1 MPLRQLMPHGYSN
14 RVHALLLV
22 LFLVVAGS
30 AIVGLAL
37 RGSSGDSATCPR
49 TFPPTDLTAML
60 LLENTSGLAGLSSE
74 VTSVDPR
81 SLRPLANP
89 GDAEACRRLR
99 ALLPDT
105 LKVGLLAP
113 HTTAFYRA
121 GDLYVVPVVP
131 NIKPSEMEAM
141 ERGEFVA
148 ERRGTTHVYDA
159 EFTLLASYDN

>member
-1 MPLRQLMPHGYSN
+1 MPHGYSN
-14 RVHALLLV
+14 RIQGLLSV
-22 LFLVVAGS
+22 LLIVVVGS
-30 AIVGLAL
+30 AIVGLVL
-37 RGSSGDSATCPR
+37 RGSTGDSASCPR
-49 TFPPTDLTAML
+49 TFPPTDMTAML
-60 LLENTSGLAGLSSE
+60 LLEDTSGLTGLSSE
-74 VTSVDPR
+74 VTNVDPR
-81 SLRPLANP
+81 SLRPLTNP

-131 NIKPSEMEAM
+131 NIKPSEVAAM

-148 ERRGTTHVYDA
+148 EHRGTTHVYDA

>member
-1 MPLRQLMPHGYSN
+1 MPHGYSN
-14 RVHALLLV
+14 RIQGLLSV
-22 LFLVVAGS
+22 LLIVVVGS
-30 AIVGLAL
+30 AIVGLVL
-37 RGSSGDSATCPR
+37 RGSTGDAAACPR
-49 TFPPTDLTAML
+49 TFPPTDMTAML
-60 LLENTSGLAGLSSE
+60 LLEDTSGLTGLSRE

-81 SLRPLANP
+81 SLRPLTNP
-89 GDAEACRRLR
+89 RDAEVCRRLR

-131 NIKPSEMEAM
+131 NIKPSEMAAM

-148 ERRGTTHVYDA
+148 ERRGMTHVYDA